1 MKEFIVGQRNFIGY
15 VLGGILGFA
24 IIKVIYLY
32 ARNLYEKFKDGE
44 F

>member
-24 IIKVIYLY
+24 IIRAIYLY
-32 ARNLYEKFKDGE
+32 ICDLYERFKDDE
-44 F
+44 L